1 MVWDMPAELRTI
13 LRTFVWL
20 GLTAFGGPAAHI
32 AIFQRLLVG
41 EGKWVSKAQFTRM
54 LGVVNLIPGPNSTE
68 VAMLLGHA
76 RGGLRG
82 LVLAGIGFIVPA
94 ALITL
99 GLVALYQQAAAL
111 PAVQGAFQG
120 LRLAVI
126 ALVAGALIDLL
137 PGPRERFSTWGLAL
151 VGLLLAALGLP
162 QWSVVLLA
170 GGLMLGLK
178 AGRLYAVEPLSLLGF
193 FLLVGSTLFG
203 SGYVLIGLMQEMVSR
218 GWLSPA
224 DLLTALSLGQI
235 TPGPL
240 LTTATAAGYLAAG
253 VPGAILATVG
263 IFLPSFVLTALLVG
277 VLGRLEGNPLAT
289 AFLQGASGAALGL
302 IGWALWLLGRESLV
316 GWPEMGLALLALLLR
331 GRFSPLLLLGFYA
344 LGGIIGATLTPA

>member
-1 MVWDMPAELRTI
+1 MRADI

-68 VAMLLGHA
+68 VTMLLGHA
-76 RGGLRG
+76 RGGLPG
-82 LVLAGIGFIVPA
+82 LVLAGLGFIVPA
-94 ALITL
+94 ALVTL
-99 GLVALYQQAAAL
+99 GLAALYQQAASLA
-111 PAVQGAFQG
+111 AVQGAFQG

-126 ALVAGALIDLL
+126 ALVAQALVDLL
-137 PGPRERFSTWGLAL
+137 PSPRTQPQTWGLAL
-151 VGLLLAALGLP
+151 LGLGLAATGLP
-162 QWSVVLLA
+162 EWLAVLLA
-170 GGLMLGLK
+170 GLLMLGLRV
-178 AGRLYAVEPLSLLGF
+178 GRLYAVEPLSLLWF

-203 SGYVLIGLMQEMVSR
+203 SGYVLVGLMQEMVRR
-218 GWLSPA
+218 GWLSAA

-253 VPGAILATVG
+253 IPGAILATLG
-263 IFLPSFVLTALLVG
+263 IFLPSFVLTALVVG
-277 VLGRLEGNPLAT
+277 VLGRLEGHPLAQ

-302 IGWALWLLGRESLV
+302 IGWALWLLGQTGLSS
-316 GWPEMGLALLALLLR
+316 GWEGGLALLALLLLKA
-331 GRFSPLLLLGFYA
+331 RFPVIPLLGLYA
-344 LGGIIGATLTPA
+344 LGGVLRVALMSP